1 MTEMRMIVPKQT
13 DKHGSGVRLLKGR
26 FVVTKSGNCHL
37 KDLDDHVKGTLMVV
51 PHVRDRLPRLY
62 RLS

>member
-1 MTEMRMIVPKQT
+1 MNEMRMIVPKQT
-13 DKHGSGVRLLKGR
+13 DKHDSAVRLLKGR
-26 FVVTKSGNCHL
+26 SVNTKSGNCHL

-51 PHVRDRLPRLY
+51 PHVRDRLPRSY